1 MSKYRIVLFPL
12 FVLIIVLGFENY
24 ALANGGRDKRVTYK
38 GELKINGNQVHEF
51 STEIEEVNFLITS
64 VDGKYRVVRIRIRN
78 WTKQKLGLSVESDE
92 VLIHVKARERP
103 VKGILDVSKFDKD
116 TWEKFSEDL
125 KSKLIYPTKVDPG
138 EEENVFVFIP
148 IDEMKSLPKFIEY
161 SLKGQK
167 KIEMKVR
174 NLAKR

>member
-1 MSKYRIVLFPL
+1 MRKYRIMLFPL
-12 FVLIIVLGFENY
+12 FMMILVLSSDNS
-24 ALANGGRDKRVTYK
+24 ALANGGRGKRVTYQ
-38 GELKINGNQVHEF
+38 GELKVNKNQVHEF

-64 VDGKYRVVRIRIRN
+64 VDAKYRALRIRIRN
-78 WTKQKLGLSVESDE
+78 WTRKKLALSVEGDA
-92 VLIHVKARERP
+92 VLIHMKAGEQP
-103 VKGILDVSKFDKD
+103 VKGILDVSENDKK
-116 TWEKFSEDL
+116 TWNKFSEDL

-148 IDEMKSLPKFIEY
+148 VNEIKSLPTYIEY

-167 KIEMKVR
+167 KVEMRVR